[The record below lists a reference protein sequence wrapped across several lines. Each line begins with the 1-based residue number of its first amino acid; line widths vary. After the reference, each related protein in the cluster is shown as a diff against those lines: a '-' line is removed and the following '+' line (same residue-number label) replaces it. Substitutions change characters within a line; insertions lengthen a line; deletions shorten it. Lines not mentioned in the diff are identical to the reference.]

1 MRKKAIFTYGGKHL
15 AALCLFGMAAMSSPA
30 MASGLS
36 PDRSEAILAVNAA
49 GNTVKSVLTYI
60 EGHSKY
66 VFVYGQNVKNRLDE
80 KVQITLEGKTAEK
93 ILDELCRKTGMK
105 YTISGRQVTITVD
118 GSKKAQDRQNPSG
131 GGKKTVKGVIADVNG
146 EPLIGATVKVKG
158 TQIATVTDFD
168 GNYSIE
174 APEGSTLEVS
184 YIGFNT
190 QEVKVGN
197 RNSYNIEM
205 AEDDNSLEE
214 LVVIGYGTVKKKDL
228 TGAIAAV
235 KGGDLSNRRTTM
247 LSNALQGA
255 LSGVMVRRSSSAPGS
270 GAGSIHVRGVTT
282 MGDSSPLVIVDG
294 VDGDLD
300 YVNAND
306 VESVTVLKDAAAAS
320 IYGSKAAA
328 GVILVTT
335 KRGADTGKFQI
346 KYNAEFGWEI
356 PTKQPEMVGVTR
368 YLEMFNELRYNDNP
382 SGGFFQEYDAD
393 ETKNWMKYHE
403 TDPNRYPV
411 TDWKDLILK
420 GSAPRMTHTVSVSGG
435 NKTVR
440 TQASLTYD
448 DVEGLYDGRRFQR
461 YMMRINNDFTISDKL
476 SASLD
481 VFVRHAKSKN
491 KIYDPF
497 STMRLMPAI
506 YAATWDDGRLA
517 DGKNGSNPYGM
528 LKEGGS
534 TVSHSTQVGGKGS
547 LTFKP
552 FKGFSL
558 QAIISPFI
566 NYQKSKAFQKACG
579 YTLASDPDV
588 FGGYFDGGGGNLYDG
603 NKLTEGRNDN
613 WHVTSQVIANYMRD
627 FGKHSLTVMAGFENY
642 FSKSESLG
650 AARDNYVLTNY
661 PYLNIGPE
669 EYMENSGTGSEYTS
683 TSWFGRVLYSYA
695 DRYLFQANVRHDGSS
710 RFAKKYRWGTFPS
723 FSAGWVLTE
732 EPFMKN
738 FMSSQ
743 NYLTYFK
750 LRGSWGKLGNERI
763 GSNYFP
769 YIALMSFGN
778 TIFYMAD
785 GSVVSA
791 NTARPSVLAVED
803 ITWET
808 TTSTDIGFDANFFN
822 NRLRVTFDYYWKK
835 TTDMLLAIQIPYTMG
850 YDAPNTNAG
859 EMSTH
864 GYDIDVT
871 WQDHIGD
878 FNYSINVNFSD
889 FLSKID
895 YINNSDLIS
904 GGKIKRAGTYFNEWY
919 GYICDGIYQTQEEVN
934 NSATLNSSVTV
945 GDLKYRDI
953 SGPDGVPDGV
963 ISPEYDRVPLGNS
976 LPRYQYGGQI
986 NASWRGIDLSMAFQG
1001 VGSQKS
1007 YLERAMVEPLRNN
1020 YGNIPAILEGNYWS
1034 PFNSDEQN
1042 ANAFYPRLTMVT
1054 KDNNYATSDHWIFD
1068 GGYFRMKNITLGYTL
1083 PQQWTRYIGI
1093 DRTRLYVSA
1102 SDLFCISDYPDGWD
1116 PEMGVS
1122 SYPITTSVVFGIQV
1136 TF

>member
-1 MRKKAIFTYGGKHL
+1 MKKKAIFTNGGRHL
-15 AALCLFGMAAMSSPA
+15 AALCLLGAAALSSPA

-36 PDRSEAILAVNAA
+36 PDKAEAVQVLQNE
-49 GNTVKSVLTYI
+49 GNTVKSVLSYI

-66 VFVYGQNVKNRLDE
+66 VFVYGENVKDRLGE
-80 KVQITLEGKTAEK
+80 SVSIRLQGKSAES
-93 ILDELCRKTGMK
+93 ILDELCRKAGLK
-105 YTISGRQVTITVD
+105 YTVSGRQVTITV
-118 GSKKAQDRQNPSG
+118 NPSARPAQRQKG
-131 GGKKTVKGVIADVNG
+131 AKGNGKKVTGVIADTNG

-158 TQIATVTDFD
+158 TQIAAVTDFD

-174 APEGSTLEVS
+174 APEGATLEVS

-190 QEVKVGN
+190 QEVKVGS

-205 AEDDNSLEE
+205 AEDNNSLEE

-228 TGAIAAV
+228 TGAISAV
-235 KGGDLSNRRTTM
+235 KGDDLSNRRTTM
-247 LSNALQGA
+247 LSSALQGA

-294 VDGDLD
+294 VEGDLD

-306 VESVTVLKDAAAAS
+306 VENVTVLKDAAAAS

-335 KRGADTGKFQI
+335 KRGSDTGKFQI

-382 SGGFFQEYDAD
+382 SGGFFQEYSAD
-393 ETKNWMKYHE
+393 RTKNWMKYHE
-403 TDPNRYPV
+403 TDPNHYPV
-411 TDWKDLILK
+411 TDWTDLILK
-420 GSAPRMTHTVSVSGG
+420 SSAPRMTHTISLSGG
-435 NKTVR
+435 NKYIRSQT
-440 TQASLTYD
+440 SLSYD
-448 DVEGLYDGRRFQR
+448 DVDGLYDGRKFQR
-461 YMMRINNDFTISDKL
+461 YMLRSNNDFTINKWL

-481 VFVRHAKSKN
+481 LFVRHAKSQN

-497 STMRLMPAI
+497 STMRQMPAI
-506 YAATWDDGRLA
+506 YAAVWDDGRLA
-517 DGKNGSNPYGM
+517 DGKSGANPYGL

-547 LTFKP
+547 LTIKP
-552 FKGFSL
+552 FEGLSI
-558 QAIISPFI
+558 QAIVSPYI
-566 NYQKSKAFQKACG
+566 NYQKSKQFKMACG
-579 YTLASDPDV
+579 YTLADDPNT
-588 FGGYFDGGGGNLYDG
+588 FGGYFDGGSGQYAT
-603 NKLTEGRNDN
+603 NKLTEGRNDD

-642 FSKSESLG
+642 YSKSESLG
-650 AARDNYVLTNY
+650 AARDQYVLTNY

-723 FSAGWVLTE
+723 FSAGWVVTE

-738 FMSSQ
+738 FMNSQ
-743 NYLTYFK
+743 KYLSYFK

-791 NTARPSVLAVED
+791 NTARPAVLAVED

-808 TTSTDIGFDANFFN
+808 TTSTDIGFDANFFD
-822 NRLRVTFDYYWKK
+822 NRLRLTFDYYWKK

-850 YDAPNTNAG
+850 YNDPNTNAG
-859 EMSTH
+859 KMSTH
-864 GYDIDVT
+864 GYDIDLT

-878 FNYSINVNFSD
+878 FNYSISVNFSD

-895 YINNSDLIS
+895 YINNSDIIS

-1001 VGSQKS
+1001 VGNQKS

-1020 YGNIPAILEGNYWS
+1020 YGNIPAILEGKYWS
-1034 PFNSDEQN
+1034 PFNTDEQN
-1042 ANAFYPRLTMVT
+1042 AKAFYPRLTMVS
-1054 KDNNYATSDHWIFD
+1054 KDNNYATSDHWIFN

-1093 DRTRLYVSA
+1093 DRTRFYVSA
-1102 SDLFCISDYPDGWD
+1102 SDLFCISDFPDGWD

>member
-1 MRKKAIFTYGGKHL
+1 MKKKAIFSYNGKYL
-15 AALCLFGMAAMSSPA
+15 AALCLLGLTVMSSSA
-30 MASGLS
+30 LASGLS
-36 PDRSEAILAVNAA
+36 PDRAVTINAVNANN
-49 GNTVKSVLTYI
+49 NTVGSVLNYI

-66 VFVYGQNVKNRLDE
+66 VFVYGQNVKNRLGE
-80 KVQITLEGKTAEK
+80 KVQIALKGRSVES
-93 ILDELCRKTGMK
+93 ILAELCRKTGMN
-105 YTISGRQVTITVD
+105 YSISGRQVTITAGKQTKV
-118 GSKKAQDRQNPSG
+118 QNQQKNVR
-131 GGKKTVKGVIADVNG
+131 GGKKISGTISDTNG
-146 EPLIGATVKVKG
+146 DPLIGATVKVKG
-158 TQIATVTDFD
+158 TTTAAVTDFD
-168 GNYSIE
+168 GNYIIE
-174 APEGSTLEVS
+174 APEGATLEFS

-190 QEVKVGN
+190 QEVKIGN
-197 RNSYNIEM
+197 RNNYNIEM
-205 AEDDNSLEE
+205 SEDNNSLDE

-228 TGAIAAV
+228 TGAVSAV
-235 KGGDLSNRRTTM
+235 KGDELVNRRTTM
-247 LSNALQGA
+247 LSSALQGT

-294 VDGDLD
+294 VEGDLD

-368 YLEMFNELRYNDNP
+368 YLEMSNELMYNDNP
-382 SGGFFQEYDAD
+382 AQGFFQTYSAD
-393 ETKNWMKYHE
+393 QTKNWMKYHE

-411 TDWKDLILK
+411 TDWTDLILNS
-420 GSAPRMTHTVSVSGG
+420 SAPRMTHTISVSGG
-435 NKTVR
+435 NKNIRSVT
-440 TQASLTYD
+440 SLSYD
-448 DVEGLYDGRRFQR
+448 DVDGLYDGRRFQR
-461 YMMRINNDFTISDKL
+461 YMLRSNNDYTISDKL

-481 VFVRHAKSKN
+481 IFVRHAKSQN

-517 DGKNGSNPYGM
+517 EGKSGSNPYGL

-558 QAIISPFI
+558 QAIVSPYI
-566 NYQKSKAFQKACG
+566 NYQKSKQFKMACG
-579 YTLASDPDV
+579 YTLADDPDV
-588 FGGYFDGGGGNLYDG
+588 FGGYFDGGSGQYAT
-603 NKLTEGRNDN
+603 NKLTEGRNDD
-613 WHVTSQVIANYMRD
+613 WHVTSQVLANYMRD
-627 FGKHSLTVMAGFENY
+627 FGKHSLSVMAGFENY
-642 FSKSESLG
+642 YSKSESLG
-650 AARDNYVLTNY
+650 AARDQYVLTSY

-683 TSWFGRVLYSYA
+683 TSWFGRVIYSYA
-695 DRYLFQANVRHDGSS
+695 DRYLLQANVRHDGSS

-723 FSAGWVLTE
+723 FSAGWVITE

-738 FMSSQ
+738 FMDHQ
-743 NYLTYFK
+743 NYLSYFK

-791 NTARPSVLAVED
+791 NTARPAVLAVED

-822 NRLRVTFDYYWKK
+822 NRLRLTFDYYWKK

-850 YDAPNTNAG
+850 YNDPNTNAG
-859 EMSTH
+859 KMSTH
-864 GYDIDVT
+864 GYDIDLT
-871 WQDHIGD
+871 WQDNIGD
-878 FNYSINVNFSD
+878 FNYSISVNFSD

-895 YINNSDLIS
+895 YINNSDIIS
-904 GGKIKRAGTYFNEWY
+904 GGQIKRAGTYFNEWY

-986 NASWRGIDLSMAFQG
+986 NASWRGIDLSLAFQG

-1007 YLERAMVEPLRNN
+1007 YLDRAMVEPLRNN

-1034 PFNSDEQN
+1034 PFNTDEQN
-1042 ANAFYPRLTMVT
+1042 ANAFYPRLSSVS
-1054 KDNNYATSDHWIFD
+1054 KNNNYATSDHWIFD

-1093 DRTRLYVSA
+1093 DRTRFYVSA

-1136 TF
+1136 SF

>member
-1 MRKKAIFTYGGKHL
+1 MKKKAIFTNGGRHL
-15 AALCLFGMAAMSSPA
+15 AALCLLGAAALSSPA

-36 PDRSEAILAVNAA
+36 PDKAEAVQVLQNE
-49 GNTVKSVLTYI
+49 GNTVKSVLSYI

-66 VFVYGQNVKNRLDE
+66 VFVYGENVKDRLGE
-80 KVQITLEGKTAEK
+80 SVSIRLQGKSAES
-93 ILDELCRKTGMK
+93 ILDELCRKAGLK
-105 YTISGRQVTITVD
+105 YTVSGRQVTITV
-118 GSKKAQDRQNPSG
+118 NPSARPAQRQKG
-131 GGKKTVKGVIADVNG
+131 AKGNGKKVTGVIADTNG

-174 APEGSTLEVS
+174 APEGATLEVS

-190 QEVKVGN
+190 QEVKVGS

-205 AEDDNSLEE
+205 AEDNNSLEE

-228 TGAIAAV
+228 TGAISAV
-235 KGGDLSNRRTTM
+235 KGDDLSNRRTTM
-247 LSNALQGA
+247 LSSALQGA

-294 VDGDLD
+294 VEGDLD

-306 VESVTVLKDAAAAS
+306 VENVTVLKDAAAAS

-335 KRGADTGKFQI
+335 KRGSDTGKFQI

-368 YLEMFNELRYNDNP
+368 YLEMSNELMYNDNQAE
-382 SGGFFQEYDAD
+382 GFFQAYTAD
-393 ETKNWMKYHE
+393 QTKNWMKYHE
-403 TDPNRYPV
+403 TNPNIYPV
-411 TDWKDLILK
+411 TDWTDLILK

-461 YMMRINNDFTISDKL
+461 YMMRLNNDFTISDKL

-481 VFVRHAKSKN
+481 VFVRHAKNKN

-506 YAATWDDGRLA
+506 FAAVWDDGRLA
-517 DGKNGSNPYGM
+517 GGKSGSNPYGL

-558 QAIISPFI
+558 QAIVAPYI
-566 NYQKSKAFQKACG
+566 NYQKSKAFQMACG
-579 YTLASDPDV
+579 YTLAEDPNS
-588 FGGYFDGGGGNLYDG
+588 FGGYFDSSSGLYDT
-603 NKLTEGRNDN
+603 NKLTEGRNDD

-642 FSKSESLG
+642 YSKSESLG
-650 AARDNYVLTNY
+650 AARDQYVLTNY

-723 FSAGWVLTE
+723 FSAGWVVTE
-732 EPFMKN
+732 EPFMKD

-743 NYLTYFK
+743 NYLSYFK

-808 TTSTDIGFDANFFN
+808 TTSTDIGFDVNFFN
-822 NRLRVTFDYYWKK
+822 NRLRLTFDYYWKK

-1007 YLERAMVEPLRNN
+1007 YLDRAMVEPLRNN
-1020 YGNIPAILEGNYWS
+1020 YGNIPAIIEGNYWS

-1042 ANAFYPRLTMVT
+1042 AKVFYPRLSSVS
-1054 KDNNYATSDHWIFD
+1054 KNNNYATSDHWIFD

-1093 DRTRLYVSA
+1093 DRTRFYVSA

>member
-1 MRKKAIFTYGGKHL
+1 MKKKAIFTNGGRHL
-15 AALCLFGMAAMSSPA
+15 AALCLLGAAALSSPA

-36 PDRSEAILAVNAA
+36 PDKAEAVQVLQNE
-49 GNTVKSVLTYI
+49 GNTVKSVLSYI

-66 VFVYGQNVKNRLDE
+66 VFVYGENVKDRLGE
-80 KVQITLEGKTAEK
+80 SVSIRLQGKSAES
-93 ILDELCRKTGMK
+93 ILDELCRKAGLK
-105 YTISGRQVTITVD
+105 YTVSGRQVTITV
-118 GSKKAQDRQNPSG
+118 NPSARPAQRQKG
-131 GGKKTVKGVIADVNG
+131 AKGNGKKVTGVIADTNG

-174 APEGSTLEVS
+174 APEGATLEVS

-190 QEVKVGN
+190 QEVKVGS

-205 AEDDNSLEE
+205 AEDNNSLEE

-228 TGAIAAV
+228 TGAISAV
-235 KGGDLSNRRTTM
+235 KGDDLSNRRTTM
-247 LSNALQGA
+247 LSSALQGA

-294 VDGDLD
+294 VEGDLD

-306 VESVTVLKDAAAAS
+306 VENVTVLKDAAAAS

-335 KRGADTGKFQI
+335 KRGSDTGKFQI

-356 PTKQPEMVGVTR
+356 PTKQPDMVGVTR
-368 YLEMFNELRYNDNP
+368 YLEMSNELMYNDNQAE
-382 SGGFFQEYDAD
+382 GFFQAYTAD
-393 ETKNWMKYHE
+393 QTKNWMKYHK
-403 TDPNRYPV
+403 TDPNHYPV
-411 TDWKDLILK
+411 TDWTDLILK
-420 GSAPRMTHTVSVSGG
+420 SSAPRMTHTVSLSGG
-435 NKTVR
+435 NKNIRSQT
-440 TQASLTYD
+440 SLSYD
-448 DVEGLYDGRRFQR
+448 DVDGLYDGRRFQR
-461 YMMRINNDFTISDKL
+461 YMLRSNNDFTINKWL

-481 VFVRHAKSKN
+481 LFVRHAKSKN

-497 STMRLMPAI
+497 STMRQMPAI
-506 YAATWDDGRLA
+506 YAAVWDDGRLA
-517 DGKNGSNPYGM
+517 EGKSGANPYGL

-547 LTFKP
+547 LTIKP
-552 FKGFSL
+552 FEGLSI
-558 QAIISPFI
+558 QAIVSPYI
-566 NYQKSKAFQKACG
+566 NYQKSKQFKMACG
-579 YTLASDPDV
+579 YTLADDPNT
-588 FGGYFDGGGGNLYDG
+588 FGGYFDGGSGQYAT
-603 NKLTEGRNDN
+603 NKLTEGRNDD
-613 WHVTSQVIANYMRD
+613 WHVTSQVLANYMRD

-642 FSKSESLG
+642 YSKSESLG
-650 AARDNYVLTNY
+650 AARDQYVLTNY

-723 FSAGWVLTE
+723 FSAGWVVTE
-732 EPFMKN
+732 EPFMKS
-738 FMSSQ
+738 FMNSQ
-743 NYLTYFK
+743 KYLSYFK

-791 NTARPSVLAVED
+791 NTARPAVLAVED

-808 TTSTDIGFDANFFN
+808 TTSTDIGFDANFFD
-822 NRLRVTFDYYWKK
+822 NRLRLTFDYYWKK

-850 YDAPNTNAG
+850 YNDPNTNAG
-859 EMSTH
+859 KMSTH
-864 GYDIDVT
+864 GYDIDLT
-871 WQDHIGD
+871 WQDNIGD
-878 FNYSINVNFSD
+878 FNYSVSVNFSD
-889 FLSKID
+889 FISKID
-895 YINNSDLIS
+895 YINNADIIS

-976 LPRYQYGGQI
+976 LPRFQYGGQI
-986 NASWRGIDLSMAFQG
+986 NASWRGIDLSLAFQG
-1001 VGSQKS
+1001 VGKQNS

-1020 YGNIPAILEGNYWS
+1020 YGNIPAIIEGKYWS
-1034 PFNSDEQN
+1034 PFNTAEQN
-1042 ANAFYPRLTMVT
+1042 ANAFYPRLTNVS
-1054 KDNNYATSDHWIFD
+1054 KDNNYATSSHWIFD

-1093 DRTRLYVSA
+1093 DRTRFYVSA

>member
-1 MRKKAIFTYGGKHL
+1 MKKKAIFTNGGRHL
-15 AALCLFGMAAMSSPA
+15 AALCLLGAAALSSPA

-36 PDRSEAILAVNAA
+36 PDKAEAVQVLQNE

-60 EGHSKY
+60 ESHSKY
-66 VFVYGQNVKNRLDE
+66 VFVYGENVKERLGD
-80 KVQITLEGKTAEK
+80 KVSINLQGKSAEG
-93 ILDELCRKTGMK
+93 ILDELCRKTGLK
-105 YTISGRQVTITVD
+105 YTVSGRQVTITV
-118 GSKKAQDRQNPSG
+118 NPSARPVQKQNNA
-131 GGKKTVKGVIADVNG
+131 GGKGKKVTGVIADTNG

-158 TQIATVTDFD
+158 TQIAAVTDFD

-174 APEGSTLEVS
+174 APEGATLEVS

-190 QEVKVGN
+190 QEVKVGS

-205 AEDDNSLEE
+205 AEDNNSLEE

-228 TGAIAAV
+228 TGAISAV
-235 KGGDLSNRRTTM
+235 KGDDLSNRRTTM
-247 LSNALQGA
+247 LSSALQGA

-282 MGDSSPLVIVDG
+282 IGDSSPLVIVDG
-294 VDGDLD
+294 VEGSLD

-306 VESVTVLKDAAAAS
+306 VENVTVLKDAAAAS

-368 YLEMFNELRYNDNP
+368 YLEMNNELRYNDNP
-382 SGGFFQEYDAD
+382 SGGFFQVYTAD
-393 ETKNWMKYHE
+393 QTKNWMKYHE
-403 TDPNRYPV
+403 TDPNHYPV
-411 TDWKDLILK
+411 TDWTDLILK
-420 GSAPRMTHTVSVSGG
+420 SSAPRMTHTVSISGG
-435 NKTVR
+435 NKNIRSQT
-440 TQASLTYD
+440 SLSYD
-448 DVEGLYDGRRFQR
+448 DVDGLYDGRRFQR
-461 YMMRINNDFTISDKL
+461 YMLRTNNDFTINKWL

-481 VFVRHAKSKN
+481 LFVRHAKSQN

-497 STMRLMPAI
+497 STMRQMPAI
-506 YAATWDDGRLA
+506 YAAVWDDGRLA
-517 DGKNGSNPYGM
+517 DGKSGANPYGL

-534 TVSHSTQVGGKGS
+534 TVSHSTQVSGKGS
-547 LTFKP
+547 LTIKP
-552 FKGFSL
+552 FKGFSI
-558 QAIISPFI
+558 QAVVAPYI
-566 NYQKSKAFQKACG
+566 NYQKSKQFKMACG
-579 YTLASDPDV
+579 YTLADDPNT
-588 FGGYFDGGGGNLYDG
+588 FGGYFDGGSGLYAT
-603 NKLTEGRNDN
+603 NKLTEGRNDD
-613 WHVTSQVIANYMRD
+613 WHVTSQILANYMRD

-642 FSKSESLG
+642 YTKSESLG
-650 AARDNYVLTNY
+650 AARDQYVLTNY
-661 PYLNIGPE
+661 PFLNIGPE

-683 TSWFGRVLYSYA
+683 NSWFGRVLYSYA
-695 DRYLFQANVRHDGSS
+695 DRYLLQANVRHDGSS
-710 RFAKKYRWGTFPS
+710 RFAKGYRWGTFPS
-723 FSAGWVLTE
+723 FSAGWVVTE
-732 EPFMKN
+732 EPFMKKIAN
-738 FMSSQ
+738 PKWLS
-743 NYLTYFK
+743 YFK

-763 GSNYFP
+763 GDNYFP

-791 NTARPSVLAVED
+791 NTARPAVLAVED

-808 TTSTDIGFDANFFN
+808 TTSTDIGFDVNFFN
-822 NRLRVTFDYYWKK
+822 NRLRLTFDYYWKK

-850 YDAPNTNAG
+850 YNDPNTNAG
-859 EMSTH
+859 KMSTH
-864 GYDIDVT
+864 GYDIDLT

-878 FNYSINVNFSD
+878 FNYSVSVNFSD

-895 YINNSDLIS
+895 YLNNSDIIS
-904 GGKIKRAGTYFNEWY
+904 SGKIKRAGTYFNEWY
-919 GYICDGIYQTQEEVN
+919 GYICEGIYQTQEEVN
-934 NSATLNSSVTV
+934 NSAKTSNTVTV

-976 LPRYQYGGQI
+976 LPRFQYGGQI

-1001 VGSQKS
+1001 VGNQKS
-1007 YLERAMVEPLRNN
+1007 YLDRAMVEPLRNN
-1020 YGNIPAILEGNYWS
+1020 YGNIPAIIEGKYWS
-1034 PFNSDEQN
+1034 PFNTAEQN
-1042 ANAFYPRLTMVT
+1042 ANAFYPRLTAVT
-1054 KDNNYATSDHWIFD
+1054 KDNNYATSDHWIFN

-1093 DRTRLYVSA
+1093 DRTRFYVSA
-1102 SDLFCISDYPDGWD
+1102 SDLFCISDFPDGWD

>member
-1 MRKKAIFTYGGKHL
+1 MKKKAIFTNSGWHL
-15 AALCLFGMAAMSSPA
+15 AALCLLGAAAMSSPA

-36 PDRSEAILAVNAA
+36 PDKAEAVQVLANE
-49 GNTVKSVLTYI
+49 GNTVKSVLSYI
-60 EGHSKY
+60 ESHSKY
-66 VFVYGQNVKNRLDE
+66 VFVYGENVKNRLGD
-80 KVQITLEGKTAEK
+80 KVSMQLQGKSAES
-93 ILDELCRKTGMK
+93 ILAELCRKAGLK
-105 YTISGRQVTITVD
+105 YTISGRQVTITV
-118 GSKKAQDRQNPSG
+118 NPSAKPAQRPSG
-131 GGKKTVKGVIADVNG
+131 PAGKGKKVTGVIADVNG

-158 TQIATVTDFD
+158 TQNATVTDFD
-168 GNYSIE
+168 GNYTIE
-174 APEGSTLEVS
+174 APEGATLEVS

-190 QEVKVGN
+190 QEVKVGS

-205 AEDDNSLEE
+205 AEDNNSLEE
-214 LVVIGYGTVKKKDL
+214 LVVIGYGMVKKKDL
-228 TGAIAAV
+228 TGSIAAV
-235 KGGDLSNRRTTM
+235 KGDELVNRRTTM

-294 VDGDLD
+294 VEGSLD
-300 YVNAND
+300 YVNSND

-356 PTKQPEMVGVTR
+356 PTKQPEMVGLTR
-368 YLEMFNELRYNDNP
+368 YLEMSNELMYNDNP
-382 SGGFFQEYDAD
+382 AAGFFQTYTAD
-393 ETKNWMKYHE
+393 QTKNWMKYHE
-403 TDPNRYPV
+403 TDPNKYPV
-411 TDWKDLILK
+411 TDWTDLILK
-420 GSAPRMTHTVSVSGG
+420 GSAPRMTHTLSVSGG

-448 DVEGLYDGRRFQR
+448 DVDGLYDGRKFQR
-461 YMMRINNDFTISDKL
+461 YMMRLNNDFTISDKL

-481 VFVRHAKSKN
+481 VFVRHAKSQN

-506 YAATWDDGRLA
+506 YAATWSDGRLA
-517 DGKNGSNPYGM
+517 EGKSGSNPYGL

-534 TVSHSTQVGGKGS
+534 SVSHSTQVGGKGS

-558 QAIISPFI
+558 QAIVAPYI
-566 NYQKSKAFQKACG
+566 NYQKSKQFKMACG
-579 YTLASDPDV
+579 YTLADDPDV
-588 FGGYFDGGGGNLYDG
+588 FGGYFDGGSGLYST
-603 NKLTEGRNDN
+603 NKLSEGRNDD
-613 WHVTSQVIANYMRD
+613 WHVTSQVLANYMRD

-642 FSKSESLG
+642 YSKSEQLG
-650 AARDNYVLTNY
+650 AARDQYVLTNY

-669 EYMENSGTGSEYTS
+669 EYMENNGTGSEYTS

-723 FSAGWVLTE
+723 FSAGWVVTE
-732 EPFMKN
+732 EPFMKK
-738 FMSSQ
+738 FMESQ
-743 NYLTYFK
+743 NYLSYFK

-791 NTARPSVLAVED
+791 NTARPAVLAVED

-822 NRLRVTFDYYWKK
+822 NRLRLTFDYYWKK

-850 YDAPNTNAG
+850 YNDPNTNAG

-871 WQDHIGD
+871 WQDNIGD
-878 FNYSINVNFSD
+878 FNYSVSVNFSD

-895 YINNSDLIS
+895 YINNSDIIS

-934 NSATLNSSVTV
+934 NSATTGSTVTV

-1007 YLERAMVEPLRNN
+1007 YLDRAMVEPLRNN
-1020 YGNIPAILEGNYWS
+1020 YGNIPAILEGKYWS
-1034 PFNSDEQN
+1034 PFNTDEQN
-1042 ANAFYPRLTMVT
+1042 ANAFYPRLSSVS
-1054 KDNNYATSDHWIFD
+1054 KSNNYATSDHWIFD

-1093 DRTRLYVSA
+1093 DRTRFYVSA
-1102 SDLFCISDYPDGWD
+1102 SDLFCISDFPDGWD

>member
-1 MRKKAIFTYGGKHL
+1 M
-15 AALCLFGMAAMSSPA
+15 
-30 MASGLS
+30 
-36 PDRSEAILAVNAA
+36 
-49 GNTVKSVLTYI
+49 
-60 EGHSKY
+60 
-66 VFVYGQNVKNRLDE
+66 
-80 KVQITLEGKTAEK
+80 
-93 ILDELCRKTGMK
+93 
-105 YTISGRQVTITVD
+105 
-118 GSKKAQDRQNPSG
+118 G

-294 VDGDLD
+294 VEGDLD

-356 PTKQPEMVGVTR
+356 PTKQPDMVGVTR
-368 YLEMFNELRYNDNP
+368 YLEMSNELMYNDNQAE
-382 SGGFFQEYDAD
+382 GFFQAYTAD
-393 ETKNWMKYHE
+393 QTKNWMKYHK
-403 TDPNRYPV
+403 TDPNHYPV
-411 TDWKDLILK
+411 TDWTDLILK
-420 GSAPRMTHTVSVSGG
+420 SSAPRMTHTVSLSGG
-435 NKTVR
+435 NKNIRSQT
-440 TQASLTYD
+440 SLSYD
-448 DVEGLYDGRRFQR
+448 DVDGLYDGRRFQR
-461 YMMRINNDFTISDKL
+461 YMLRSNNDFTINKWL

-481 VFVRHAKSKN
+481 LFVRHAKSKN

-497 STMRLMPAI
+497 STMRQMPAI
-506 YAATWDDGRLA
+506 YAAVWDDGRLA
-517 DGKNGSNPYGM
+517 EGKSGANPYGL

-547 LTFKP
+547 LTIKP
-552 FKGFSL
+552 FEGLSI
-558 QAIISPFI
+558 QAIVSPYI
-566 NYQKSKAFQKACG
+566 NYQKSKQFKMACG
-579 YTLASDPDV
+579 YTLADDPNT
-588 FGGYFDGGGGNLYDG
+588 FGGYFDGGSGLYAT
-603 NKLTEGRNDN
+603 NKLTEGRNDD
-613 WHVTSQVIANYMRD
+613 WHVTSQVLANYMRD

-642 FSKSESLG
+642 YSKSESLG
-650 AARDNYVLTNY
+650 AARDQYVLTNY

-723 FSAGWVLTE
+723 FSAGWVVTE
-732 EPFMKN
+732 EPFMKS
-738 FMSSQ
+738 FMNSQ
-743 NYLTYFK
+743 KYLSYFK

-791 NTARPSVLAVED
+791 NTARPAVLAVED

-808 TTSTDIGFDANFFN
+808 TTSTDIGFDANFFD
-822 NRLRVTFDYYWKK
+822 NRLRLTFDYYWKK

-850 YDAPNTNAG
+850 YNDPNTNAG
-859 EMSTH
+859 KMSTH
-864 GYDIDVT
+864 GYDIDLT
-871 WQDHIGD
+871 WQDNIGD
-878 FNYSINVNFSD
+878 FNYSVSVNFSD
-889 FLSKID
+889 FISKID
-895 YINNSDLIS
+895 YINNADIIS

-976 LPRYQYGGQI
+976 LPRFQYGGQI
-986 NASWRGIDLSMAFQG
+986 NASWRGIDLSLAFQG
-1001 VGSQKS
+1001 VGKQNS

-1020 YGNIPAILEGNYWS
+1020 YGNIPAIIEGKYWS
-1034 PFNSDEQN
+1034 PFNTAEQN
-1042 ANAFYPRLTMVT
+1042 ANAFYPRLTNVS
-1054 KDNNYATSDHWIFD
+1054 KDNNYATSSHWIFD

-1093 DRTRLYVSA
+1093 DRTRFYVSA

>member
-1 MRKKAIFTYGGKHL
+1 MKKKAIFTNGGRHL
-15 AALCLFGMAAMSSPA
+15 AALCLLGAAALSSPA

-36 PDRSEAILAVNAA
+36 PDKAEAVQVLQNE
-49 GNTVKSVLTYI
+49 GNTVKSVLSYI

-66 VFVYGQNVKNRLDE
+66 VFVYGENVKDRLGE
-80 KVQITLEGKTAEK
+80 SVSIRLQGKSAES
-93 ILDELCRKTGMK
+93 ILDELCRKAGLK
-105 YTISGRQVTITVD
+105 YTVSGRQVTITV
-118 GSKKAQDRQNPSG
+118 NPSARPAQRQKG
-131 GGKKTVKGVIADVNG
+131 AKGNGKKVTGVIADTNG

-174 APEGSTLEVS
+174 APEGATLEVS

-190 QEVKVGN
+190 QEVKVGS

-205 AEDDNSLEE
+205 AEDNNSLEE

-228 TGAIAAV
+228 TGAISAV
-235 KGGDLSNRRTTM
+235 KGDDLSNRRTTM
-247 LSNALQGA
+247 LSSALQGA

-294 VDGDLD
+294 VEGDLD

-306 VESVTVLKDAAAAS
+306 VENVTVLKDAAAAS

-335 KRGADTGKFQI
+335 KRGSDTGKFQI

-356 PTKQPEMVGVTR
+356 PTKQPDMVGVTR
-368 YLEMFNELRYNDNP
+368 YLEMSNELMYNDKQAE
-382 SGGFFQEYDAD
+382 GFFQAYTAD
-393 ETKNWMKYHE
+393 QTKNWMKYHK
-403 TDPNRYPV
+403 TDPNHYPV
-411 TDWKDLILK
+411 TDWTDLILK
-420 GSAPRMTHTVSVSGG
+420 SSAPRMTHTVSLSGG
-435 NKTVR
+435 NKNIRSQT
-440 TQASLTYD
+440 SLSYD
-448 DVEGLYDGRRFQR
+448 DVDGLYDGRRFQR
-461 YMMRINNDFTISDKL
+461 YMLRSNNDFTINKWL

-481 VFVRHAKSKN
+481 LFVRHAKSKN

-497 STMRLMPAI
+497 STMRQMPAI
-506 YAATWDDGRLA
+506 YAAVWDDGRLA
-517 DGKNGSNPYGM
+517 EGKSGANPYGL

-547 LTFKP
+547 LTIKP
-552 FKGFSL
+552 FEGLSI
-558 QAIISPFI
+558 QAIVSPYI
-566 NYQKSKAFQKACG
+566 NYQKSKQFKMACG
-579 YTLASDPDV
+579 YTLADDPNT
-588 FGGYFDGGGGNLYDG
+588 FGGYFDGGSGQYAT
-603 NKLTEGRNDN
+603 NKLTEGRNDD

-642 FSKSESLG
+642 YSKSESLG
-650 AARDNYVLTNY
+650 AARDQYVLTNY

-723 FSAGWVLTE
+723 FSAGWVVTE
-732 EPFMKN
+732 EPFMKS
-738 FMSSQ
+738 FMNSQ
-743 NYLTYFK
+743 KYLSYFK

-791 NTARPSVLAVED
+791 NTARPAVLAVED

-808 TTSTDIGFDANFFN
+808 TTSTDIGFDANFFD
-822 NRLRVTFDYYWKK
+822 NRLRLTFDYYWKK

-850 YDAPNTNAG
+850 YNDPNTNAG
-859 EMSTH
+859 KMSTH
-864 GYDIDVT
+864 GYDIDLT

-895 YINNSDLIS
+895 YINNADIIS

-1007 YLERAMVEPLRNN
+1007 YLDRAMVEPLRNN
-1020 YGNIPAILEGNYWS
+1020 YGNIPAIIEGNYWS

-1042 ANAFYPRLTMVT
+1042 AKVFYPRLSSVS
-1054 KDNNYATSDHWIFD
+1054 KNNNYATSDHWIFD

-1093 DRTRLYVSA
+1093 DRTRFYVSA